1 MEDTGAL
8 RFTKSHEWVR
18 LDGSDVATIG
28 ISDHAQEELGDV
40 ALVLLPEVGRVLQSG
55 EKFGEVESIKAVS
68 DLYSP
73 IAGRVIEIN
82 ESLLDAP
89 EHVNDDPYGEGWMIR
104 IQVADSAEA
113 DSLMAADDYEHYLGE
128 L

>member
-8 RFTKSHEWVR
+8 RFTKSHEWAR

-73 IAGRVIEIN
+73 IGGRVIEIN

-113 DSLMAADDYEHYLGE
+113 NTLMAADDYEHYLGE

>member
-1 MEDTGAL
+1 MTEESAAL
-8 RFTKSHEWVR
+8 RFAKSHEWAR
-18 LDGSDVATIG
+18 LENDIATIG

-40 ALVLLPEVGRVLQSG
+40 ALVLLPEVGRMLQAG

-73 IAGRVIEIN
+73 LAGRVVEVN
-82 ESLLDAP
+82 EVLLDSP
-89 EHVNDDPYGEGWMIR
+89 EQVNDDPYGEGWMVR
-104 IQVADSAEA
+104 IQVSDLAEVG
-113 DSLMAADDYEHYLGE
+113 SLMGPDEYDHYLGE